1 MPDQNLQTSSVP
13 ALPSARSA
21 KRPLCQAP
29 ALPSARSA
37 KRPLCQAPALPSA
50 RSAKRPLLARLAEK
64 QWALTGLGMALL
76 VLLVLPSAQIKLG
89 ASQLNG
95 LIGSYTSGG
104 GGWVPCDASGNPLP
118 SGDPGLNSDGSAAL
132 LHTGNQPTADNT
144 YPVPKTGAD
153 SWWYGCYSP
162 QAPGGGSYPSGGGYP
177 GGGLSTSSSAGNSV
191 SGSTGGL
198 STIGYYDP
206 VYCAG
211 DRPGSS
217 PQPPDLNG
225 SVTTNGSDTLTAH
238 FLWTGGGPAPT
249 QATFIIHTSV
259 SASASVGYGSSGK
272 TGGLSGTA
280 TATLGS
286 DTVTAT
292 DGGSSGSQTGGSY
305 QAQQVS
311 PSGNI
316 AAVSL
321 SGSVSTTTKNTL
333 VYATWIGDPSSTYY
347 YAGPGAGQTGAS
359 ASATAKGSVYP
370 ATITLGGTTPDS
382 NGNVNILVGQGCTA
396 SLNTPPFS
404 VQQQSG
410 WTWTVSGT
418 TFQDW
423 QPATPANPNATPP
436 TPANPNASYE
446 VDGYGPANQ
455 ATAHWYWNDPGPS
468 STPETVTCSAT
479 VTPPDGKSAPFT
491 VNVTQNVTVYV
502 PSWTAYGIGGYVQV
516 NTYCPD
522 FQGDMSLWAGPYDGY
537 HGGMDW
543 HATSSTPQTPV
554 AFGTGTVELVQL
566 VTPNRSYTTNTNP
579 PVLHTDPEKTEGLDS
594 YYPVHQLLGTPPYT
608 EGGSPYGSYDD
619 PRIDLNYNN
628 PKSAAMADSFTDYLL
643 YQPPGTDV
651 RWVPLAN
658 FTWSTNGSATIPSSG
673 LWGDY
678 IVQGTP
684 SDKAGTVG
692 AGTVS
697 QFTNP
702 PVKVNFKSYH
712 THPKWTLINTFHNY

>member
-1 MPDQNLQTSSVP
+1 MQEPQVP
-13 ALPSARSA
+13 A
-21 KRPLCQAP
+21 AP
-29 ALPSARSA
+29 ALPR
-37 KRPLCQAPALPSA
+37 A

-370 ATITLGGTTPDS
+370 ATITLGGTMPDS
-382 NGNVNILVGQGCTA
+382 NGKLNILVGQGCSA
-396 SLNTPPFS
+396 GLNTPPFS

-410 WTWTVSGT
+410 WKWTVSGT

-423 QPATPANPNATPP
+423 ELTTPAVGNA
-436 TPANPNASYE
+436 PANPNASYY
-446 VDGYGPANQ
+446 VPGYGPTNQ
-455 ATAHWYWNDPGPS
+455 AMAYWFWNDLQQ
-468 STPETVTCSAT
+468 TPETVTCTAT
-479 VTPPDGKSAPFT
+479 VTPTDGKSAPFT
-491 VNVTQNVTVYV
+491 VTTTQNVTVQV
-502 PSWTAYGIGGYVQV
+502 PVWDAGGAGGRMQV
-516 NTYCPD
+516 NAKCPG
-522 FQGDMSLWAGPYDGY
+522 QNGISLWAGPGVSA
-537 HGGMDW
+537 GMSW
-543 HATSSTPQTPV
+543 TAESYPPQSSP
-554 AFGTGTVELVQL
+554 FGMGALALVQL
-566 VTPNRSYTTNTNP
+566 ITPSASYVNTTGVGVPGAT
-579 PVLHTDPEKTEGLDS
+579 HTIPLKGQGLDGAGFYPWLGVQTGFAGGFSTYRTNDNPSMPLTS
-594 YYPVHQLLGTPPYT
+594 YMASATMQHQF
-608 EGGSPYGSYDD
+608 
-619 PRIDLNYNN
+619 I
-628 PKSAAMADSFTDYLL
+628 DYLM
-643 YQPPGTDV
+643 YQPPDNGNGI
-651 RWVPLAN
+651 RWVPLST
-658 FTWSTNGSATIPSSG
+658 FTWSTNGSATNPG
-673 LWGDY
+673 NWANYTAPDG
-678 IVQGTP
+678 
-684 SDKAGTVG
+684 SDTAGTV
-692 AGTVS
+692 
-697 QFTNP
+697 NP
-702 PVKVNFKSYH
+702 SVTTLFIPGNAFPS
-712 THPKWTLINTFHNY
+712 WTQVIGPTPLPWPSS